1 MKRKFIL
8 LICSCLVLFA
18 ASSTPTMGKNTIT
31 VSILYDNYVFTQGLK
46 AEWGF
51 SCLIEG
57 TEKAILFD
65 TGRSKEIFDYNIEKI
80 KPSLNTVTQ
89 VVISHNHSDHTGNLF
104 NFLADHNQVS
114 VYVPASFP
122 QPFMAKIQKIGA
134 APVPVDKPVEISRD
148 VFLTGEM
155 NSGIIREQSL
165 IIDTNKG
172 LVLIAGCSHPGI
184 LNIIRKVK
192 EIVNKEIYLVIGGFH
207 LLDDSDDAVK
217 MVIKEF
223 KNLGVRKVGATHC
236 TGDKAI
242 ELFKKTYGKNYIQ
255 MGVGRVLNI

>member
-1 MKRKFIL
+1 M
-8 LICSCLVLFA
+8 VLFA
-18 ASSTPTMGKNTIT
+18 ACSTPKMQKNTIT
-31 VSILYDNYVFTQGLK
+31 VSILYDNYVFTEGLK

-65 TGRSKEIFDYNIEKI
+65 TGRSKEIFDYNIGKI
-80 KPSLNTVTQ
+80 KPSLNAVTQ

-104 NFLADHNQVS
+104 NFLTDHNKVT

-122 QPFMAKIQKIGA
+122 QPFIDKIQKA
-134 APVPVDKPVEISRD
+134 SATPVLVDKPVEISKN

-155 NSGIIREQSL
+155 NSKIIKEQSL
-165 IIDTNKG
+165 IINTNKG

-184 LNIIRKVK
+184 LNIIRKAK

-223 KNLGVRKVGATHC
+223 KNLGVLKVGATHC

-242 ELFKKTYGKNYIQ
+242 ELFKKAYGKNYIQ
-255 MGVGRVLNI
+255 MGVGRVLKI